1 MKIPVFF
8 SDRMVS
14 NADSFS
20 PSDTKPAA
28 VVKHWLDL
36 GLPIHVVE
44 PLLADVG
51 DLSSAHNRAYV
62 CGVLA
67 RAFFNGFHN
76 KLLDVARSLPWTSG
90 SMLSAANEAVRSGT
104 VACSPSSGFHHAGW
118 DFGGD
123 YCTFNGLMVAAVA
136 LRNRGLVNK
145 VGILDCDMH
154 YGNGTKDIIKYLHA
168 SRWIRHFTNNN
179 EWNTESDAS
188 DFFTA
193 LRKAIT
199 KMADCDLVL
208 YQAGADSHVD
218 DPLGGYLTTE
228 QLRERDA
235 VVFEGFAKLGVPV
248 AWNLAGGYIKQPDGS
263 IPTVLEIHTNTLTE
277 CIKAYNIGKVK

>member
-8 SDRMVS
+8 SNKMVS
-14 NADSFS
+14 HADSFS
-20 PSDTKPAA
+20 PSDTKPAV

-36 GLPIHVVE
+36 DLPIHVKLPVM
-44 PLLADVG
+44 ADLT
-51 DLSSAHNRAYV
+51 DLSRAHNRAYV
-62 CGVLA
+62 AGVLS
-67 RAFFNGFHN
+67 RAFYNGFSN
-76 KLLDVARSLPWTSG
+76 KSLDVARSLPWTSG
-90 SMLSAANEAVRSGT
+90 SMFSAAYEAVHSGL

-123 YCTFNGLMVAAVA
+123 YCTFNGLMVAAAA
-136 LRNRGLVNK
+136 LHNEKLVEK
-145 VGILDCDMH
+145 VGIIDCDMH

-179 EWNTESDAS
+179 EWNTRSDAPA
-188 DFFTA
+188 FFVA

-208 YQAGADSHVD
+208 YKAGADSYVD
-218 DPLGGYLTTE
+218 DPLGGYLTVE

-235 VVFEGFAKLGVPV
+235 VVFQEFARLGIPI
-248 AWNLAGGYIKQPDGS
+248 AWNLAGGYTKQPDGS
-263 IPTVLEIHTNTLTE
+263 IPTVLEIHTNTLKE
-277 CIKAYNIGKVK
+277 CIKAYQKVK